1 MDYTS
6 SKQKEFEVDLES
18 GVVGSSDEDSSN
30 TPASSA
36 KGQSKTLLT
45 KFCGGI
51 VDGLIKVDDSVGCGH
66 ASNTNGISHHN
77 VMVLDG
83 DEVVDHVKKTAVK
96 EKRKKSSNK
105 KPPKPPRPPRGPSLD
120 AADQKLIKEI
130 SEIAM
135 LKRARTERMKA
146 LKKMKAAK
154 TSSSNSNV
162 FAMVFTI
169 LFCLVI
175 IFQGI
180 SSRRSSTLSFQGSPV
195 SSGATE
201 DGLISVQFY
210 SNPSASTPHG
220 PGSESPNLMEQVA
233 GSDPPEKLRRFA
245 G

>member
-1 MDYTS
+1 MDHTS
-6 SKQKEFEVDLES
+6 STQKEFEVDLES
-18 GVVGSSDEDSSN
+18 GAVVSSDEDSSN
-30 TPASSA
+30 TSVSGA
-36 KGQSKTLLT
+36 KRQGKTLLT

-51 VDGLIKVDDSVGCGH
+51 VDGLIKADDSVGCGH
-66 ASNTNGISHHN
+66 APNTNGISHHN
-77 VMVLDG
+77 VMVVDG

-120 AADQKLIKEI
+120 AADQKLIREI

-146 LKKMKAAK
+146 MKKMKAAK

-175 IFQGI
+175 IFQGKI
-180 SSRRSSTLSFQGSPV
+180 LCLNMQITCILTVSQCITSKIWVVWSF
-195 SSGATE
+195 
-201 DGLISVQFY
+201 GLD
-210 SNPSASTPHG
+210 H
-220 PGSESPNLMEQVA
+220 
-233 GSDPPEKLRRFA
+233 
-245 G
+245 